1 MRNAEQKMNTLNID
15 SRRRNCIS
23 FRVPRSAFLVLLLLL
38 LTGCGTATSHGKG
51 TALDHIDLINMTD
64 DMAAKIAA
72 SPDVQAAIAAN
83 GPMKIVVMPV
93 ENQMTG
99 EILPRGPAM
108 TFVSRIRALLARKN
122 SEDRFIWI
130 ANKDAYRA
138 MQARELEPGTDLG
151 PDPSTTNPEYSLNA
165 IFSSLTKENADRRSS
180 YYLCEYQLT
189 SLKDRTI
196 LWTDKYE
203 LKKIAVKGYLD

>member
-1 MRNAEQKMNTLNID
+1 MAR
-15 SRRRNCIS
+15 
-23 FRVPRSAFLVLLLLL
+23 LVLHPASVYLLLLL
-38 LTGCGTATSHGKG
+38 LAGCGTATSHGKS
-51 TALDHIDLINMTD
+51 TALDHVDLVAMTD

-72 SPDVQAAIAAN
+72 DPDVQAEIARR
-83 GPMKIVVMPV
+83 GPMKIVVLPV
-93 ENQMTG
+93 ENRMTG

-108 TFVSRIRALLARKN
+108 TFTSRIRALLARHGQDKY
-122 SEDRFIWI
+122 IWI
-130 ANKDAYRA
+130 ANRDAYRA

-151 PDPSTTNPEYSLNA
+151 PDPETTNPDYALNA
-165 IFSSLTKENADRRSS
+165 IFSSLTKEDESRRSA

-189 SLKDRTI
+189 NLKDRTI

>member
-1 MRNAEQKMNTLNID
+1 MRR
-15 SRRRNCIS
+15 SWIS
-23 FRVPRSAFLVLLLLL
+23 FCILHFSLCIQIA
-38 LTGCGTATSHGKG
+38 GCGTATHGKSA
-51 TALDHIDLINMTD
+51 ALDHIDLINMTD
-64 DMAAKIAA
+64 DMAVKIAA
-72 SPDVQAAIAAN
+72 SPEVQAAIAAN

-122 SEDRFIWI
+122 DDGRFIWI
-130 ANKDAYRA
+130 ANKDVYRA
-138 MQARELEPGTDLG
+138 LQARELEPGTDLG

-189 SLKDRTI
+189 NLKDRTI

>member
-1 MRNAEQKMNTLNID
+1 MLRSCL
-15 SRRRNCIS
+15 SFCILL
-23 FRVPRSAFLVLLLLL
+23 SALCFLPA
-38 LTGCGTATSHGKG
+38 GCGTATSHGSSA
-51 TALDHIDLINMTD
+51 ALDHIDLINMTD
-64 DMAAKIAA
+64 DMATKIAA
-72 SPDVQAAIAAN
+72 DPKVQAALATN

-108 TFVSRIRALLARKN
+108 TFVSRIRALLAKKDN
-122 SEDRFIWI
+122 GQFVWI

-138 MQARELEPGTDLG
+138 MQQRELQAGTDLG
-151 PDPSTTNPEYSLNA
+151 PDPSTTNPDYSLNA
-165 IFSSLTKENADRRSS
+165 IFSSLTKEDADRRSS

-189 SLKDRTI
+189 NLKDRTI

>member
-1 MRNAEQKMNTLNID
+1 MRNAEQKMTTSNID
-15 SRRRNCIS
+15 SRRRNGFS
-23 FRVPRSAFLVLLLLL
+23 FRIPRSAFLILLLLHFS
-38 LTGCGTATSHGKG
+38 GCGTATSHGTS

-64 DMAAKIAA
+64 DMAKKIAA
-72 SPDVQAAIAAN
+72 NPQVKEAIAAN

-108 TFVSRIRALLARKN
+108 TFVSRIRTLLAKK
-122 SEDRFIWI
+122 DTGQYVWI
-130 ANKDAYRA
+130 MNKDVYRA
-138 MQARELEPGTDLG
+138 LQSRELEPGTDLG
-151 PDPSTTNPEYSLNA
+151 PDPASTNPDYSLNA
-165 IFSSLTKENADRRSS
+165 IFSSLTKEDADRRSS

-189 SLKDRTI
+189 NLKDRRI

>member
-1 MRNAEQKMNTLNID
+1 MVRSCL
-15 SRRRNCIS
+15 SFCILH
-23 FRVPRSAFLVLLLLL
+23 SALCILIA
-38 LTGCGTATSHGKG
+38 GCGTATSHGKG

-64 DMAAKIAA
+64 DMARKIAA
-72 SPDVQAAIAAN
+72 DPEVQAAIAAN

-122 SEDRFIWI
+122 DGRFTWI
-130 ANKDAYRA
+130 ANKDVYRA
-138 MQARELEPGTDLG
+138 MQQRELEPGTDLG

-189 SLKDRTI
+189 NLKDRTV